1 VPVAGK
7 RLMNMNANAKMNYE
21 SEQLIPNLRIAA
33 GHAPVRETNGMVSE
47 AFKKAFAELEREH
60 VNLRKRLNALPL
72 REGDLEETLYAEMQ
86 TFERW
91 RFDIM
96 GALWDMVV
104 DFDDEQKKVHQDY
117 IRSTRYFQIVQ
128 EAPFYW
134 RIINKPNGYA
144 GDAYMMHYIYRNM
157 FEGGTPFGKFLHKH
171 ACTTKACVAVRNRRQ
186 FLKDQI
192 LARDGGKILSLAAGP
207 AEEIRDILENG
218 NHRKDYHFL
227 ALDHDIET
235 VQRFNSSNPHVRF
248 KYCLA
253 NAFQIIAG
261 NYRIARPRNMM
272 AKFCVPGSDFKGW
285 RILVSALK
293 YELINLT
300 HNEYDLVYSAGLFDY
315 IKTFPLEDSKG
326 SVALTKRLFDLVKPG
341 GSLIVGNFSHNNPS
355 DLKFVMEYIY
365 GWHLIY
371 RGREELMRFARA
383 IPQNQIARMAVIEE
397 ESGINYFLKIDKAA
411 THVLPPRI

>member
-1 VPVAGK
+1 
-7 RLMNMNANAKMNYE
+7 MSMNASAKMNYDIGE
-21 SEQLIPNLRIAA
+21 PIHSLRIAA
-33 GHAPVRETNGMVSE
+33 TQPPVREVDGMISDE
-47 AFKKAFAELEREH
+47 FRKSFAELESEH
-60 VNLRKRLNALPL
+60 IEIRKKLNALPH
-72 REGDLEETLYAEMQ
+72 REGDLEERLYKEMQ

-91 RFDIM
+91 RFDLM
-96 GALWDMVV
+96 GALWNMVA
-104 DFDDEQKKVHQDY
+104 DFDDEQKKTHQEY
-117 IRSTRYFQIVQ
+117 IRGTRYFKIIQ

-144 GDAYMMHYIYRNM
+144 GDAYMMHYIYRNK

-171 ACTTKACVAVRNRRQ
+171 ACSTKACVAVRNRRQ

-192 LARDGGKILSLAAGP
+192 LEKGGGKILSLAAGP
-207 AEEIRDILENG
+207 AEEIREILEDG
-218 NHRKDYHFL
+218 TLGKGYHFL

-235 VQRFNSSNPHVRF
+235 VQRFNASNPHARF

-272 AKFCVPGSDFKGW
+272 AKFCIPGSDFKGW
-285 RILVSALK
+285 RILMSALK
-293 YELINLT
+293 YELTNLAY
-300 HNEYDLVYSAGLFDY
+300 NEYDLVYSAGLFDY

-326 SVALTKRLFDLVKPG
+326 SVALTKRLFELVKPG
-341 GSLIVGNFSHNNPS
+341 GSLIVGNFSYKNPP

-371 RGREELMRFARA
+371 RGRDDMMRFARA
-383 IPQNQIARMAVIEE
+383 IPENQIARMAVLEE
-397 ESGINYFLKIDKAA
+397 ESGINYFLKIDKAMGQ
-411 THVLPPRI
+411 VPPPRI